1 MQIIDLYGLPGSGK
15 STISHLA
22 ADILREEGY
31 TVKEPSWKL
40 DMASSGMSRR
50 IQKVFLSLQYAI
62 MNPAQNLALTK
73 ILKTVKNSETSFF
86 KMWINFA
93 YTLCSIKRVKDAD
106 YVILDEGIAQAILS
120 LYLYSPK
127 QEFKENVRTLL
138 SFADGNLRFIYCFVL
153 PQTANERIQ
162 KRKNGAS
169 RLEHL
174 PETEREQLLV
184 QLAQR
189 CEILTASCKGMRFDN
204 NADTD
209 EAVSLLVKMI
219 KMQTE

>member
-22 ADILREEGY
+22 ADKLREEGY
-31 TVKEPSWKL
+31 IVKEPSWKL
-40 DMASSGMSRR
+40 DMDSSGLKRR
-50 IQKVFLSLQYAI
+50 FHKVLLSLQFALV
-62 MNPAQNLALTK
+62 NPAKNHALVK
-73 ILKTVKNSETSFF
+73 ILKAVKNSETSFF

-93 YTLCSIKRVKDAD
+93 YTLCSIKRTKKAD
-106 YVILDEGIAQAILS
+106 FVIMDEGIAQAVLS
-120 LYLYSPK
+120 LYLYSSE
-127 QEFKENVRTLL
+127 QEFKKDYKTLL
-138 SFADGNLRFIYCFVL
+138 SFADGKLRFIYCFVL
-153 PQTANERIQ
+153 PQIANERIQ
-162 KRKNGAS
+162 KRENGAS

-174 PETEREQLLV
+174 PETEREQLLA

-204 NADTD
+204 NADPD

-219 KMQTE
+219 KMPTE